1 MIRTPTV
8 KTVIAVAPA
17 APDDVATIVRMA
29 AELSR
34 QDGDPDAY
42 FTAERASDD
51 LFGSTPWVFG
61 LVARVGEARAGM
73 LLWHYSYETAW
84 AARGGYV
91 VSLWV
96 DEAHRRQGV
105 AKALIAAAAS
115 RVKAD
120 GGEYLWWASKPRNS
134 RAHAAYAALGAGSE
148 PVIAHALFGDQFVR
162 LARTYRPSSG
172 K

>member
-1 MIRTPTV
+1 MIRRAPAPSA
-8 KTVIAVAPA
+8 IEVAAA
-17 APDDVATIVRMA
+17 APDDVPAIVRMA

-34 QDGDPDAY
+34 QDGDPDSY
-42 FTAERASDD
+42 FTAARALDD
-51 LFGSTPWVFG
+51 LFGPTPWVFG
-61 LVARVGEARAGM
+61 LVARVGEVRAGM

-96 DEAHRRQGV
+96 DEPFRRQGV

-120 GGEYLWWASKPRNS
+120 GGEYLWWASKPPNS
-134 RAHAAYAALGAGSE
+134 RAHATYAAIGAGSE
-148 PVIAHALFGDQFVR
+148 PVVAHALFGDRFVR
-162 LARTYRPSSG
+162 MARSHPKPT
-172 K
+172 